1 MAMIYFLVPPAR
13 KFIHM
18 HCIKPRGLL
27 NGNTCDHPRCSLLY
41 FNPLFSTPFVFRF
54 PLLHITVRM
63 YFYRVI
69 VSNPDLFLVFVL
81 HFLIFASLIMFSCL
95 QSPVWK
101 THKNHCSLATAA
113 IDLFVCGHFRDNLL
127 RNGIS
132 SPCFLA
138 ILWWYTT
145 QCLFLLPWWHRSVF
159 YFSIS
164 C

>member
-1 MAMIYFLVPPAR
+1 MIYFLVSPSR

-18 HCIKPRGLL
+18 DCIKPRGLL

-69 VSNPDLFLVFVL
+69 VSSPDLFLVFAL
-81 HFLIFASLIMFSCL
+81 HFLIFASLIMFPCL

-101 THKNHCSLATAA
+101 LHKNYCSLATAA
-113 IDLFVCGHFRDNLL
+113 IGLLVRGHFRDNLL
-127 RNGIS
+127 RNGIW
-132 SPCFLA
+132 SPCIRA
-138 ILWWYTT
+138 ILWSRTA
-145 QCLFLLPWWHRSVF
+145 LRSVLLPWWYRSVF
-159 YFSIS
+159 CFTIS